1 MRRSRSYCGKLST
14 MATYKNLPDAELL
27 PLIKRELFSAIIGD
41 ILDKMGYLHCFL
53 PPRIRPL
60 REDMVVAGR
69 AMPVLEV
76 DLPADAAPDR
86 KPFGMMLEALDDL
99 RPHEVYFA
107 AGSSPRYALWGE
119 LMSTR
124 AMKLGAAGAV
134 MDGWAR
140 DTSGIL
146 RLGFPTFAHGSYA
159 QDQGPRGEVTDF
171 RVPVQ
176 VEGVTV
182 RPGDLIYGDRDG
194 VLVVPREAEEEALT
208 RAFEKLEGE
217 NLVRIAIE
225 NGMSTVEAFRTYGVM

>member
-1 MRRSRSYCGKLST
+1 
-14 MATYKNLPDAELL
+14 MASYKNLADDELL
-27 PLIKRELFSAIIGD
+27 PLIRRELFSAIIGD
-41 ILDKMGYLHCFL
+41 VLDKMGYLHCFL

-60 REDMVVAGR
+60 REDMVLAGR

-76 DLPADAAPDR
+76 DLDAGAGER
-86 KPFGMMLEALDDL
+86 KPFGLMLEALDDL
-99 RPHEVYFA
+99 KPHEVYVA
-107 AGSSPRYALWGE
+107 AGASATYALWGE
-119 LMSTR
+119 LMATR

-140 DTSGIL
+140 DTTGIL

-159 QDQGPRGEVTDF
+159 QDQGPRGEVRDF
-171 RVPVQ
+171 RIPVQ
-176 VEGVTV
+176 LGGVSI

-217 NLVRIAIE
+217 NLVRVAIE
-225 NGMSTVEAFRTYGVM
+225 NGMSTVEAFRTFGVM

>member
-1 MRRSRSYCGKLST
+1 
-14 MATYKNLPDAELL
+14 MATYQNLPDDELL

-41 ILDKMGYLHCFL
+41 ILDQMGYLHCFL

-60 REDMVVAGR
+60 RDDMVVAGR

-76 DLPADAAPDR
+76 DVPEDGPADR
-86 KPFGMMLEALDDL
+86 KPFGLMLEALDDL
-99 RPHEVYFA
+99 RTHEVYVA
-107 AGSSPRYALWGE
+107 AGSSPTYALWGE

-134 MDGWAR
+134 MDGYAR

-159 QDQGPRGEVTDF
+159 QDQGPRGEVRDF
-171 RVPVQ
+171 RV
-176 VEGVTV
+176 TV
-182 RPGDLIYGDRDG
+182 RVGGVEIHPGDLIYGDRDG
-194 VLVVPREAEEEALT
+194 VLVVPRAAEEEALT

-217 NLVRIAIE
+217 NLVRVAIE
-225 NGMSTVEAFRTYGVM
+225 KGMPAVEAFRTYGVM

>member
-1 MRRSRSYCGKLST
+1 
-14 MATYKNLPDAELL
+14 MATYKNLPDDDLL

-53 PPRIRPL
+53 PPQVRPL
-60 REDMVVAGR
+60 REDMVLAGR

-76 DLPADAAPDR
+76 DLPEDAPAER
-86 KPFGMMLEALDDL
+86 KPFGLMLEALDDL
-99 RPHEVYFA
+99 KPHEVYIA
-107 AGSSPRYALWGE
+107 SGSSPTYALWGE

-134 MDGWAR
+134 LDGYAR

-146 RLGFPTFAHGSYA
+146 RLGFPTFAYGSYA
-159 QDQGPRGEVTDF
+159 QDQGPRGEVRDF
-171 RVPVQ
+171 RVPVRIA
-176 VEGVTV
+176 GVTV
-182 RPGDLIYGDRDG
+182 RPGDLVYGDRDG
-194 VLVVPREAEEEALT
+194 VLVIPRAAEEEALT

-217 NLVRIAIE
+217 NLVRVAIE

>member
-1 MRRSRSYCGKLST
+1 
-14 MATYKNLPDAELL
+14 MASYKNLADDELL

-41 ILDKMGYLHCFL
+41 VLDKMGYLHCFL

-60 REDMVVAGR
+60 RDDMVLAGR

-76 DLPADAAPDR
+76 DLEPGGDGVR
-86 KPFGMMLEALDDL
+86 KPFGLMLEALDDL
-99 RPHEVYFA
+99 KTHEVYVA
-107 AGSSPRYALWGE
+107 AGASATYALWGE

-140 DTSGIL
+140 DTPGIL

-159 QDQGPRGEVTDF
+159 QDQGPRGEVRDF
-171 RVPVQ
+171 RIPLYLG
-176 VEGVTV
+176 GVSI

-194 VLVVPREAEEEALT
+194 VLVVPREAEVEALS

-217 NLVRIAIE
+217 NLVRVAIE

>member
-1 MRRSRSYCGKLST
+1 

-27 PLIKRELFSAIIGD
+27 PLIRRELFSAIIGD

-60 REDMVVAGR
+60 RDDMVLAGR

-76 DLPADAAPDR
+76 DLVNPDDPNR
-86 KPFGMMLEALDDL
+86 KPFGLMLEALDDL
-99 RPHEVYFA
+99 KPHEVYVA
-107 AGSSPRYALWGE
+107 AGASPTYALWGE

-159 QDQGPRGEVTDF
+159 QDQGPRGEVRDF
-171 RVPVQ
+171 RIPVRIGG
-176 VEGVTV
+176 VEIS
-182 RPGDLIYGDRDG
+182 PGDLIYGDRDG
-194 VLVVPREAEEEALT
+194 VLVVPREAEQEALT

-217 NLVRIAIE
+217 NKVRLAIE

>member
-1 MRRSRSYCGKLST
+1 
-14 MATYKNLPDAELL
+14 MATYKNLPDDELL

-41 ILDKMGYLHCFL
+41 VLDKMGYLHCFL

-60 REDMVVAGR
+60 RDDMVLAGR

-76 DLPADAAPDR
+76 DLPENAPDGR
-86 KPFGMMLEALDDL
+86 KPFGLMLEALDDL
-99 RPHEVYFA
+99 KPHEVYVA
-107 AGSSPRYALWGE
+107 AGASATYALWGE

-140 DTSGIL
+140 DTAGIL
-146 RLGFPTFAHGSYA
+146 QLGFPTFAYGSYA
-159 QDQGPRGEVTDF
+159 QDQGPRGEVRDF
-171 RVPVQ
+171 RTTVRVG
-176 VEGVTV
+176 GVSI
-182 RPGDLIYGDRDG
+182 RPGDLVFGDRDG
-194 VLVVPREAEEEALT
+194 VLVVPRESEEEALT

>member
-1 MRRSRSYCGKLST
+1 MG
-14 MATYKNLPDAELL
+14 TYKNLADDDLL

-53 PPRIRPL
+53 PPAVRPL

-76 DLPADAAPDR
+76 DIPEDAPEGR
-86 KPFGMMLEALDDL
+86 KPFGLMLEALDDL
-99 RPHEVYFA
+99 KRHEVYVA
-107 AGSSPRYALWGE
+107 SGSSPTYALWGE

-134 MDGWAR
+134 LDGYAR

-146 RLGFPTFAHGSYA
+146 KLGFPTFAYGSYA
-159 QDQGPRGEVTDF
+159 QDQGPRGEVRDF
-171 RVPVQ
+171 RVAVKIA
-176 VEGVTV
+176 GVNV

-217 NLVRIAIE
+217 NLVRVAIE
-225 NGMSTVEAFRTYGVM
+225 NGMSTVEAFRTFGVM

>member
-1 MRRSRSYCGKLST
+1 
-14 MATYKNLPDAELL
+14 MASYKNLADDELL

-41 ILDKMGYLHCFL
+41 VLDKMGYLHCFL

-60 REDMVVAGR
+60 RDDMVLAGR

-76 DLPADAAPDR
+76 DLEPGGDGVR
-86 KPFGMMLEALDDL
+86 KPFGLMLEALDDL
-99 RPHEVYFA
+99 KTHEVYVA
-107 AGSSPRYALWGE
+107 AGASATYALWGE

-140 DTSGIL
+140 DTPGIL

-159 QDQGPRGEVTDF
+159 QDQGPRGEVRDF
-171 RVPVQ
+171 RIPLYLG
-176 VEGVTV
+176 GVSI

-194 VLVVPREAEEEALT
+194 VLIVPREAEVEALS

-217 NLVRIAIE
+217 NLVRVAIE

>member
-1 MRRSRSYCGKLST
+1 
-14 MATYKNLPDAELL
+14 MASYKNLADDELL
-27 PLIKRELFSAIIGD
+27 PLIRRELFSAIIGD
-41 ILDKMGYLHCFL
+41 VLDKMGYLHCFL

-60 REDMVVAGR
+60 REDMILAGR

-76 DLPADAAPDR
+76 DLDAGDGER
-86 KPFGMMLEALDDL
+86 KPFGLMLEALDDL
-99 RPHEVYFA
+99 KPHEVYVA
-107 AGSSPRYALWGE
+107 AGASATYALWGE
-119 LMSTR
+119 LMATR

-140 DTSGIL
+140 DTTGIL

-159 QDQGPRGEVTDF
+159 QDQGPRGEVRDF
-171 RVPVQ
+171 RIPVQ
-176 VEGVTV
+176 LGGVSI

-217 NLVRIAIE
+217 NLVRVAIE
-225 NGMSTVEAFRTYGVM
+225 KGMSTVEAFRTFGVM

>member
-1 MRRSRSYCGKLST
+1 MG
-14 MATYKNLPDAELL
+14 TYKNLPDEELL

-41 ILDKMGYLHCFL
+41 ILDKLGYLHCFL

-76 DLPADAAPDR
+76 DVPEDAPEGR

-99 RPHEVYFA
+99 KPHEVYVA
-107 AGSSPRYALWGE
+107 AGASATYALWGE

-124 AMKLGAAGAV
+124 AMRLGAAGAV

-140 DTSGIL
+140 DTAGIL

-159 QDQGPRGEVTDF
+159 QDQGPRGEVRDF
-171 RVPVQ
+171 RIPLQ
-176 VEGVTV
+176 LGGVSI
-182 RPGDLIYGDRDG
+182 RPGDLVFGDRDG
-194 VLVVPREAEEEALT
+194 VLVVPREAEEAALT
-208 RAFEKLEGE
+208 GAFEKLEGE

-225 NGMSTVEAFRTYGVM
+225 KGMPAVEAFRTYGVM

>member
-1 MRRSRSYCGKLST
+1 
-14 MATYKNLPDAELL
+14 MATYKNLPDDKLL

-41 ILDKMGYLHCFL
+41 VLDKMGYLHCFL

-60 REDMVVAGR
+60 REDMIVAGR

-76 DLPADAAPDR
+76 DLPADAPAER
-86 KPFGMMLEALDDL
+86 KPFGLMLEALDDL
-99 RPHEVYFA
+99 KPHEVYVA
-107 AGSSPRYALWGE
+107 AGASATYALWGE

-140 DTSGIL
+140 DTAGIL
-146 RLGFPTFAHGSYA
+146 GLGFPTFAYGSYA
-159 QDQGPRGEVTDF
+159 QDQGPRGEVRDF
-171 RVPVQ
+171 RT
-176 VEGVTV
+176 TV
-182 RPGDLIYGDRDG
+182 RVGGLDIRPGDLIFGDRDG

-217 NLVRIAIE
+217 NLVRVAIE

>member
-1 MRRSRSYCGKLST
+1 MASYKHL
-14 MATYKNLPDAELL
+14 ADDELL
-27 PLIKRELFSAIIGD
+27 PLIRRELFSAIIGD
-41 ILDKMGYLHCFL
+41 VLDKMGYLHCFL

-60 REDMVVAGR
+60 REDMILAGR

-76 DLPADAAPDR
+76 DLDAGAGER
-86 KPFGMMLEALDDL
+86 KPFGLMLEALDDL
-99 RPHEVYFA
+99 KPHEVYVA
-107 AGSSPRYALWGE
+107 AGASATYALWGE
-119 LMSTR
+119 LMATR

-140 DTSGIL
+140 DTTGIL

-159 QDQGPRGEVTDF
+159 QDQGPRGEVRDF
-171 RVPVQ
+171 RIPVQ
-176 VEGVTV
+176 LGGVSI

-217 NLVRIAIE
+217 NLVRVAIE
-225 NGMSTVEAFRTYGVM
+225 NGMSTVEAFRTFGVM

>member
-1 MRRSRSYCGKLST
+1 
-14 MATYKNLPDAELL
+14 MATIQHMGDEELL

-41 ILDKMGYLHCFL
+41 ILDQLGHLHCFL
-53 PPRIRPL
+53 PPQIRPL
-60 REDMVVAGR
+60 REEMVVVGR

-76 DLPADAAPDR
+76 DVAPGEGER
-86 KPFGMMLEALDDL
+86 KPFGLMLEALDDL
-99 RPHEVYFA
+99 KKNEVYVA
-107 AGSSPRYALWGE
+107 AGASPTYALWGE

-159 QDQGPRGEVTDF
+159 QDQGPRGEVRDF
-171 RVPVQ
+171 RVPVHIG
-176 VEGVTV
+176 GVLI
-182 RPGDLIYGDRDG
+182 RPGDLIFGDRDG
-194 VLVVPREAEEEALT
+194 VLVIPKEAEEEALT

-217 NLVRIAIE
+217 NLVRLAIE

>member
-1 MRRSRSYCGKLST
+1 
-14 MATYKNLPDAELL
+14 MASYKNLADDELL
-27 PLIKRELFSAIIGD
+27 PLIRRELFSAIIGD
-41 ILDKMGYLHCFL
+41 VLDKMGYLHCFL

-60 REDMVVAGR
+60 REDMILAGR
-69 AMPVLEV
+69 ALPVLEV
-76 DLPADAAPDR
+76 DLDVGDGGR
-86 KPFGMMLEALDDL
+86 KPFGLMLEALDDL
-99 RPHEVYFA
+99 KAHEVYVA
-107 AGSSPRYALWGE
+107 AGASATYALWGE

-140 DTSGIL
+140 DTTGIL

-159 QDQGPRGEVTDF
+159 QDQGPRGEVRDF
-171 RVPVQ
+171 RIPVQ
-176 VEGVTV
+176 LGGVSI

-217 NLVRIAIE
+217 NLVRVAIE
-225 NGMSTVEAFRTYGVM
+225 NGMSTVEAFRTFGVM

>member
-1 MRRSRSYCGKLST
+1 MASYKKL
-14 MATYKNLPDAELL
+14 ADDELL
-27 PLIKRELFSAIIGD
+27 PLIRRELFSAIIGD
-41 ILDKMGYLHCFL
+41 VLDKMGYLHCFL

-60 REDMVVAGR
+60 REDMILAGR

-76 DLPADAAPDR
+76 DLDAGDGER
-86 KPFGMMLEALDDL
+86 KPFGLMLEALDDL
-99 RPHEVYFA
+99 KPHEVYVA
-107 AGSSPRYALWGE
+107 AGASATYALWGE
-119 LMSTR
+119 LMATR

-140 DTSGIL
+140 DTTGIL

-159 QDQGPRGEVTDF
+159 QDQGPRGEVRDF
-171 RVPVQ
+171 RIPVQ
-176 VEGVTV
+176 LGSVSI

-217 NLVRIAIE
+217 NLVRVAIE
-225 NGMSTVEAFRTYGVM
+225 KGMSTVEAFRTFGVM

>member
-1 MRRSRSYCGKLST
+1 MT
-14 MATYKNLPDAELL
+14 TYKNLPDDELL
-27 PLIKRELFSAIIGD
+27 PLIKRELFNAIIV
-41 ILDKMGYLHCFL
+41 HCFP
-53 PPRIRPL
+53 PPRVRAL
-60 REDMVVAGR
+60 REDMIIAGR

-76 DLPADAAPDR
+76 DLPEDAPAER
-86 KPFGMMLEALDDL
+86 KPFGLMLEALDDL
-99 RPHEVYFA
+99 KAHEVYVA
-107 AGSSPRYALWGE
+107 AGASATYALWGE

-140 DTSGIL
+140 DTAGIL
-146 RLGFPTFAHGSYA
+146 RLGLPVFAHGSYA
-159 QDQGPRGEVTDF
+159 QDQGPRGEVKDF
-171 RVPVQ
+171 RIPI
-176 VEGVTV
+176 EIGGVSI

-217 NLVRIAIE
+217 NVVRVAIE